1 MSSPLSTRVG
11 QVFIPVRNMPA
22 AVEWYS
28 RLFGFDADAGHLGH
42 ADTIFDIPT
51 DGPPYLCLDANQPGF
66 VASGPARYF
75 FLTEDLDSTVAHLM
89 ALGADDVSDVEDIGS
104 LRFVTFR
111 DPDGNL
117 LMASELR

>member
-11 QVFIPVRNMPA
+11 QVFIPVRDMPA
-22 AVEWYS
+22 AVDWYS
-28 RLFGFDADAGHLGH
+28 RLFGLGVDAGQIGH
-42 ADTIFDIPT
+42 EDTIFDIPT
-51 DGPPYLCLDANQPGF
+51 DAPPYLCLDANQPDF

-75 FLTEDLDSTVAHLM
+75 FLTDDLDATVAHLGSV
-89 ALGADDVSDVEDIGS
+89 GARDVSSVEDIGS

-117 LMASELR
+117 LMAAQRH

>member
-11 QVFIPVRNMPA
+11 QVFIPVRDMPA
-22 AVEWYS
+22 AVDWYS
-28 RLFGFDADAGHLGH
+28 RLFGLGVDAGQLGH
-42 ADTIFDIPT
+42 EDTIFDIPT
-51 DGPPYLCLDANQPGF
+51 DAPPYLCLDANQPDF

-75 FLTEDLDSTVAHLM
+75 FLTDDLDATVAHLGSV
-89 ALGADDVSDVEDIGS
+89 GARDVSSVEDIGS

-117 LMASELR
+117 LMAAQRH